1 MSKTGSRRFFRWV
14 GWMIV
19 LLILMGAVTPIMR
32 VIWPMFVYP
41 PLLLSLPTP
50 PGRVSGSGHFGGAEL
65 DFRGWEYIYD
75 VEQPYE
81 EVVDFF
87 KTNLTRRG
95 WELTRESSRSS
106 WTPHLQSNMVR
117 AVLVF
122 HGPYLPSF
130 DIQIEVLAEMKQGKQ
145 IGPVRV
151 FIYDEPH

>member
-14 GWMIV
+14 GGMIV
-19 LLILMGAVTPIMR
+19 LLILMGAVTPIVH

-50 PGRVSGSGHFGGAEL
+50 PGRVSGSGHFGGADL

-87 KTNLTRRG
+87 EARLTSRGWKLTRKESGVARNLISNNVLP
-95 WELTRESSRSS
+95 WTELAF
-106 WTPHLQSNMVR
+106 Q
-117 AVLVF
+117 
-122 HGPYLPSF
+122 GPYFLSL
-130 DIQIEVLAEMKQGKQ
+130 DIQIDVQAEIEQNRQ
-145 IGPVRV
+145 IGPARV
-151 FIYDEPH
+151 FIYDV